1 MNELQEKIEILVS
14 LMGFNNPVVNT
25 YDDSRKVLIFIDDDA
40 AVSREHLPMLVLN
53 IERIARLMA
62 KQLDHPP
69 VIIDINH
76 YKKERE
82 DLIVKLARAAARK
95 ASSTG
100 ESIPLPVMN
109 SYERRL
115 VHTELSVRPDVRT
128 ESSGES
134 RERHVVVKPI
144 E

>member
-1 MNELQEKIEILVS
+1 MNELQTKIETLVS
-14 LMGFNNPVVNT
+14 LMGFSDFVVNT
-25 YDDSRKVLIFIDDDA
+25 DEDGKRVLIFINDNA
-40 AVSREHLPMLVLN
+40 ASKEYLPVLVLN
-53 IERIARLMA
+53 IERIVRLMA

-82 DLIVKLARAAARK
+82 SLIVKLARAAARK

-100 ESIPLPVMN
+100 EPIPLPIMN
-109 SYERRL
+109 SYERML
-115 VHTELSVRPDVRT
+115 VHTELAVRPDVET
-128 ESSGES
+128 QSSGEN
-134 RERHVVVKPI
+134 RGRHVVVRPI

>member
-1 MNELQEKIEILVS
+1 MNELQTKIETLVS
-14 LMGFNNPVVNT
+14 LMGFSDFVVNT
-25 YDDSRKVLIFIDDDA
+25 DEDTRRVLIFINDDV
-40 AVSREHLPMLVLN
+40 VSKEHLPMLVLN
-53 IERIARLMA
+53 IERIVRLMA

-82 DLIVKLARAAARK
+82 SLIVKLARAAARK

-100 ESIPLPVMN
+100 ESIPLPIMN
-109 SYERRL
+109 SYERML
-115 VHTELSVRPDVRT
+115 VHTELAIRPDVET
-128 ESSGES
+128 ESSGEN
-134 RERHVVVKPI
+134 RGRHVVVRPI